1 MTDCHSN
8 QKTKTAGATIIMYS
22 DYLRQRI
29 VFYASRNFK
38 STTIQRLLKEE
49 GLNASVSGILKFLK
63 KYRKSGTI
71 GRAPG
76 SGRPSKITPEMLA
89 IVDEQMEKDDETTAT
104 QLKQLLEQHG
114 FSISISTILR
124 HRSRLGWTFRGSAY
138 CQLIRAPNKIKRLN
152 WSLKYKDDILQEN
165 LKDVVWTDECTIQ
178 SETHRRF
185 CCRKKGRQAKPKP
198 R

>member
-89 IVDEQMEKDDETTAT
+89 IVDEQM
-104 QLKQLLEQHG
+104 
-114 FSISISTILR
+114 
-124 HRSRLGWTFRGSAY
+124 
-138 CQLIRAPNKIKRLN
+138 
-152 WSLKYKDDILQEN
+152 
-165 LKDVVWTDECTIQ
+165 
-178 SETHRRF
+178 
-185 CCRKKGRQAKPKP
+185 
-198 R
+198 